1 MNTQASGNKKRGAAE
16 KSGKGGAVDVP
27 GKKKKKEKF
36 DRKVRHKRT
45 ILGFFLLRL
54 LSFYLSL
61 SNLPTLFDW
70 RAFAQTMI
78 KHVRRL
84 LKIVLPGLWS
94 KEA

>member
-54 LSFYLSL
+54 LSLSTSL
-61 SNLPTLFDW
+61 FLTFLPCSIGVLL
-70 RAFAQTMI
+70 
-78 KHVRRL
+78 RRR
-84 LKIVLPGLWS
+84 
-94 KEA
+94 